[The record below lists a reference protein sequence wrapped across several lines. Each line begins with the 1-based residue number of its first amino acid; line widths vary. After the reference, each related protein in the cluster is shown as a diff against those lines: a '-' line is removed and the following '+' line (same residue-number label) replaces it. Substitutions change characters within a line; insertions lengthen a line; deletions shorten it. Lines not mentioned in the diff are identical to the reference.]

1 MAQRLRIPIYT
12 TQLDAA
18 ISVCQRAEKD
28 LKVAID
34 FIHKQTK
41 TGDEEFMRQAWTYIA
56 LAMKSLEYKS
66 KDLKELFSLNIES

>member
-1 MAQRLRIPIYT
+1 M
-12 TQLDAA
+12 TQEEIIQKLESA
-18 ISVCQRAEKD
+18 ISTCKKAEED

-56 LAMKSLEYKS
+56 LAMQSMEYKS

>member
-1 MAQRLRIPIYT
+1 
-12 TQLDAA
+12 LDAA
-18 ISVCQRAEKD
+18 ISACQKAED

-56 LAMKSLEYKS
+56 LGYAKSGV
-66 KDLKELFSLNIES
+66 